1 MRSPHS
7 FEIEFLIRRCKD
19 DKTSGF
25 IYVRITIDKERAE
38 LSLKERIP
46 VADWDSKKKQVRGNS
61 MQVKALNQHMDDVR
75 FKIKLKYRM
84 LLDKEAVITAETV
97 KQAYLGVHALPKGHK
112 LIELLNY
119 FKKIWET
126 KLKPGGFK
134 NYKTTIDQLEKFVKQ
149 YNAEGDVLLSQITM
163 EFAVDF
169 EFYIRSHPIRP
180 NDPCD
185 GNGLAKHIQRFKRI
199 LNWAKELKWIAAN
212 PIDDYSYTMKKP
224 KRKKVTME
232 ELVLLE
238 KCVLVDPIL
247 NYVKDLFLYACYSGL
262 AFIDC
267 MALSITHFEL

>member
-1 MRSPHS
+1 MTGLETDEKFRTLLDEKKSRQTISKSFKKNAMRSPHS

-134 NYKTTIDQLEKFVKQ
+134 NYKTTID
-149 YNAEGDVLLSQITM
+149 
-163 EFAVDF
+163 
-169 EFYIRSHPIRP
+169 
-180 NDPCD
+180 
-185 GNGLAKHIQRFKRI
+185 
-199 LNWAKELKWIAAN
+199 
-212 PIDDYSYTMKKP
+212 
-224 KRKKVTME
+224 
-232 ELVLLE
+232 
-238 KCVLVDPIL
+238 
-247 NYVKDLFLYACYSGL
+247 
-262 AFIDC
+262 
-267 MALSITHFEL
+267 